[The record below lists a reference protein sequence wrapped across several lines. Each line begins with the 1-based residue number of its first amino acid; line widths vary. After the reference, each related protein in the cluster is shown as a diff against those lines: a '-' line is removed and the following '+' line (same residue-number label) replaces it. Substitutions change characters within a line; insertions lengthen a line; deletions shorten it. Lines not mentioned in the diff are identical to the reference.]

1 MKTQIQIDTMSTI
14 TGTFFTL
21 TDWSTKTEHNIST
34 EEAITWWHNGLGA
47 KWTAR
52 ARKYMEDVV
61 LNAESILI

>member
-34 EEAITWWHNGLGA
+34 EEAEQKIRRC
-47 KWTAR
+47 KQ
-52 ARKYMEDVV
+52 
-61 LNAESILI
+61 LIII